1 LVAFAGEI
9 HDRENGVKDR
19 SLGEDICIVHRSKGH
34 SFLRST
40 ASQAEIALQIRQRPR
55 CSPEDDLLDR
65 LDLDLD
71 LDLFIGRDGIAKL
84 LAESL
89 GETKRGGWST
99 FIVG

>member
-1 LVAFAGEI
+1 M
-9 HDRENGVKDR
+9 
-19 SLGEDICIVHRSKGH
+19 SKTKVLTRG
-34 SFLRST
+34 RST
-40 ASQAEIALQIRQRPR
+40 WPS
-55 CSPEDDLLDR
+55 

-84 LAESL
+84 LAESF